1 MKQKILNQVGVLLI
15 SSILITF
22 LVVSLSMYEKFG
34 VYMKESVREEAEY
47 ISLAIEETDGAC
59 LSYDL
64 SKLSSASRITLLDSD
79 GTVLFDSLE
88 PAEKMENH
96 SNRPEFQQALK
107 IGRGETVRY
116 SDTLSKQ
123 TFYYALL
130 LEDGKVLRMARTTDT
145 VLAFLNSSIT
155 LMGILVFVIIIAAF
169 FIVQRQ
175 TNKLI
180 EPINKLDLE
189 HPLRHVE
196 YEELRP
202 LLLRVH
208 DQNKQIAHQVQEL
221 TERHEEYLAIT
232 ENMKD
237 GLVVASQTEVLS
249 INKAAQELFQVR
261 ADECIHKPISRVSR
275 NKEFRSAVEHA
286 LSGEYNEVVLTM
298 DARSYQ
304 LLANPVSVS
313 GKLYGVV
320 ILIWDITEQKQA
332 EQMRREFSANVSHE
346 LKTPLMS
353 ISGYAELIENGM
365 VRSEDIPEF
374 AGRIHQ
380 EANRLTALVQDI
392 IQLSKLE
399 EEDGEFPKEEVDLY
413 NLTQDIMKNLDHTA
427 VQKNVAVSL
436 SGEHVE
442 IYGVRHILFE
452 MLFNLMD
459 NGIKYNVENG
469 WLQVKI
475 WEARD
480 KVYWQVKDSG
490 IGIARE
496 EQERI
501 YERFYRVDKSHSR
514 QTGGTGL
521 GLSIVK
527 HGAQLHKA
535 GIRTESQL
543 GKGTAITLEFPA
555 ESMENC
561 LNNESKI
568 IG

>member
-22 LVVSLSMYEKFG
+22 LVVSLSMFEKFG

-399 EEDGEFPKEEVDLY
+399 EGDGEFPKEEVDLY

>member
-298 DARSYQ
+298 DTRSYQ

-399 EEDGEFPKEEVDLY
+399 EGDGEFPKEEVDLY

>member
-208 DQNKQIAHQVQEL
+208 DQNKQIAQQVQEL

-399 EEDGEFPKEEVDLY
+399 EGDGEFPKEEVDLY

>member
-249 INKAAQELFQVR
+249 INKAAQKLFQVR

-399 EEDGEFPKEEVDLY
+399 EGDGEFPKEEVDLY

>member
-169 FIVQRQ
+169 FIVHRQ

-399 EEDGEFPKEEVDLY
+399 EGDGEFPKEEVDLY

>member
-399 EEDGEFPKEEVDLY
+399 EGDGEFPKEEVDLY

-436 SGEHVE
+436 SGEHVK

>member
-1 MKQKILNQVGVLLI
+1 MI

-22 LVVSLSMYEKFG
+22 LVVSLSMFEKFG

-399 EEDGEFPKEEVDLY
+399 EGDGEFPKEEVDLY

>member
-399 EEDGEFPKEEVDLY
+399 EGDGEFPKEEVDLY

>member
-22 LVVSLSMYEKFG
+22 LVVSLSMFEKFG

-59 LSYDL
+59 LNYDL

-399 EEDGEFPKEEVDLY
+399 EGDGEFPKEEVDLY
-413 NLTQDIMKNLDHTA
+413 NLTQDIMKNLDHTT

>member
-22 LVVSLSMYEKFG
+22 LVVSLSMFEKFG

-59 LSYDL
+59 LNYDL

-88 PAEKMENH
+88 SAEKMENH

-208 DQNKQIAHQVQEL
+208 DQNKQIAQQVQEL

-399 EEDGEFPKEEVDLY
+399 EGDGEFPKEEVDLY

>member
-107 IGRGETVRY
+107 IGRGETIRY

-399 EEDGEFPKEEVDLY
+399 EGDGEFPKEEVDLY

>member
-22 LVVSLSMYEKFG
+22 LVVSLSMFEKFG

-88 PAEKMENH
+88 SAEKMENH

-399 EEDGEFPKEEVDLY
+399 EGDGEFPKEEVDLY
-413 NLTQDIMKNLDHTA
+413 NLTQDIMKNLDHTT

>member
-208 DQNKQIAHQVQEL
+208 DQNKQIAQQVQEL

-286 LSGEYNEVVLTM
+286 LSGEYNEVVLSM
-298 DARSYQ
+298 DPRSYQ

-332 EQMRREFSANVSHE
+332 EQIRREFSANVSHE

-399 EEDGEFPKEEVDLY
+399 EGDGEFPKEEVDLY

-436 SGEHVE
+436 SGEHVK

>member
-22 LVVSLSMYEKFG
+22 LVVSLSMFEKFG

-208 DQNKQIAHQVQEL
+208 DQNKQIAQQVQEL

-399 EEDGEFPKEEVDLY
+399 EGDGEFPKEEVDLY

>member
-22 LVVSLSMYEKFG
+22 LVVSLSMFEKFG

-208 DQNKQIAHQVQEL
+208 DQNKQIDHQVQEL

-399 EEDGEFPKEEVDLY
+399 EGDGEFPKEEVDLY

>member
-22 LVVSLSMYEKFG
+22 LVVSLSMFEKFG

-208 DQNKQIAHQVQEL
+208 DQNKQIAQQVQEL

-353 ISGYAELIENGM
+353 ISGYAELIEIGM

-399 EEDGEFPKEEVDLY
+399 EGDGEFPKEEVDLY

>member
-1 MKQKILNQVGVLLI
+1 MKQKILTQVGVLLI

-22 LVVSLSMYEKFG
+22 LVVSLSMFEKFG

-399 EEDGEFPKEEVDLY
+399 EGDGEFPKEEVDLY

>member
-22 LVVSLSMYEKFG
+22 LVVSLSMFEKFG

-399 EEDGEFPKEEVDLY
+399 EGDGEFPKEEVDLY
-413 NLTQDIMKNLDHTA
+413 NLTQDIMKNLDHTT

>member
-304 LLANPVSVS
+304 LLTNPVSVS

-399 EEDGEFPKEEVDLY
+399 EGDGEFPKEEVDLY

-543 GKGTAITLEFPA
+543 GKGTAITLDFPA

-561 LNNESKI
+561 LNNERKI

>member
-22 LVVSLSMYEKFG
+22 LVVSLSMFEKFG

-208 DQNKQIAHQVQEL
+208 DQNKQIAQQVQEL

-399 EEDGEFPKEEVDLY
+399 EGDGEFPKEEVDLY

-543 GKGTAITLEFPA
+543 GKGTAITLDFPA

>member
-1 MKQKILNQVGVLLI
+1 MLI

-22 LVVSLSMYEKFG
+22 LVVSLSMYDKFG

-47 ISLAIEETDGAC
+47 ISLAIEETDGVY
-59 LSYDL
+59 LNSDL
-64 SKLSSASRITLLDSD
+64 SKMSSASRITLLDQD
-79 GTVLFDSLE
+79 GTVLYDSLE
-88 PAEKMENH
+88 AADKMGNH
-96 SNRPEFQQALK
+96 SYRPEFQEALEK
-107 IGRGETVRY
+107 GCGETVRY

-123 TFYYALL
+123 TFYYALRL
-130 LEDGKVLRMARTTDT
+130 RDGKVLRMARTTDT

-155 LMGILVFVIIIAAF
+155 LMGLLVFAIIIAAF

-208 DQNKQIAHQVQEL
+208 DQNKQIARQVQEL

-261 ADECIHKPISRVSR
+261 VDECIHKPISRVSR
-275 NKEFRSAVEHA
+275 NKEFRNALDHA
-286 LSGEYNEVVLTM
+286 LTGEYNEAVLQIHS
-298 DARSYQ
+298 RSYQ
-304 LLANPVSVS
+304 LLANPVHVS
-313 GKLYGVV
+313 GKPYGVV
-320 ILIWDITEQKQA
+320 ILIWDITEQKEV
-332 EQMRREFSANVSHE
+332 EQIRREFSANVSHE

-365 VRSEDIPEF
+365 VRTEDIPEF

-399 EEDGEFPKEEVDLY
+399 EGDSEFPREEVDIY
-413 NLTQDIMKNLDHTA
+413 NLTQDIIKNLDHA
-427 VQKNVAVSL
+427 AEIKNVAVSL
-436 SGEHVE
+436 TGEHVE
-442 IYGVRHILFE
+442 IFGVRHILFE

-469 WLQVKI
+469 WMQVRI
-475 WEARD
+475 WETQD
-480 KVYWQVKDSG
+480 KIYWQVKDSG

-496 EQERI
+496 DQERI

-527 HGAQLHKA
+527 HGALLHHA
-535 GIRTESQL
+535 NIRTESQP
-543 GKGTAITLEFPA
+543 GKGTTITLEFPRERA
-555 ESMENC
+555 EICSED
-561 LNNESKI
+561 EKK
-568 IG
+568 

>member
-22 LVVSLSMYEKFG
+22 LVVSLSMFEKFG

-208 DQNKQIAHQVQEL
+208 DQNKQIARQVQEL

-399 EEDGEFPKEEVDLY
+399 EGDGEFPKEEVDLY

>member
-15 SSILITF
+15 SSIFITF
-22 LVVSLSMYEKFG
+22 LVVSLSMFEKFG

-208 DQNKQIAHQVQEL
+208 DQNKQIAQQVQEL

-399 EEDGEFPKEEVDLY
+399 EGDGEFPKEEVDLY

>member
-59 LSYDL
+59 LNYDL
-64 SKLSSASRITLLDSD
+64 SKLSSVSRITLLDSD

-88 PAEKMENH
+88 PAEIMENH
-96 SNRPEFQQALK
+96 SNRPEFQQALEK
-107 IGRGETVRY
+107 GRGETVRY

-123 TFYYALL
+123 TFYYALR

-169 FIVQRQ
+169 FIIQRQ

-208 DQNKQIAHQVQEL
+208 DQNKQIARQVQEL

-286 LSGEYNEVVLTM
+286 LSGEYNEVVLSM
-298 DARSYQ
+298 DPRSYQ

-332 EQMRREFSANVSHE
+332 EQIRREFSANVSHE

-365 VRSEDIPEF
+365 VRSEDISEF

-399 EEDGEFPKEEVDLY
+399 EGDGEFPKEEVDLY

-469 WLQVKI
+469 WLQVRI

-480 KVYWQVKDSG
+480 KIYWQVKDSG

-535 GIRTESQL
+535 SIKTESQL
-543 GKGTAITLEFPA
+543 GKGTTITLEFPV

-561 LNNESKI
+561 LKNESEI
-568 IG
+568 SG